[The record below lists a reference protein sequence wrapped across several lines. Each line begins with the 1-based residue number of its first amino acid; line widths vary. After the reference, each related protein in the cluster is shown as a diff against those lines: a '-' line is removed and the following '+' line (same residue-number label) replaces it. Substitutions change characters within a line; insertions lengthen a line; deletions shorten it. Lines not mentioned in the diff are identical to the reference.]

1 MSKFAKSVLGSALL
15 TPSQTNRWLKPHS
28 HTSSVTVSVG
38 APWEIYRANTLT
50 LDGRTIDIYTKDGGI
65 GEYGSFLALVPDYN
79 ITVTLLTAGSTIDL
93 AGPVE
98 TALRAMIPAVDK
110 AARDD
115 ASRKYVGLY
124 KDISSKSN
132 MSVILTNAGLRI
144 ESLFNNGKDILSAYA
159 SVFQPFELGIYPTG
173 LQYGIGPGS
182 EKDLTKQSS
191 EGESWRG
198 VYNFINQPYDG
209 FLRQCASWAGLDGNV
224 YGQKALDEFIFD
236 TDAKGQVISVRNS
249 ALRTILAK
257 R

>member
-1 MSKFAKSVLGSALL
+1 MNSDLL

-93 AGPVE
+93 AEPVE
-98 TALRAMIPAVDK
+98 RALRAMIPAVDK

-115 ASRKYVGLY
+115 ASAKYVGLY
-124 KDISSKSN
+124 EDKSSKSN
-132 MSVILTNAGLRI
+132 MSIALTDAGLRV

-159 SVFQPFELGIYPTG
+159 SVFQPFELDIYPTG
-173 LQYGIGPGS
+173 LVYGIKSGDKES
-182 EKDLTKQSS
+182 VIKQSS

-209 FLRQCASWAGLDGNV
+209 FLRQCTTWAGLDGNV
-224 YGQKALDEFIFD
+224 YGQKALDEFVFE
-236 TDAKGQVISVRNS
+236 TNAKDKVVSVRNS
-249 ALRTILAK
+249 ALRTVLANQ
-257 R
+257 